1 MNCQRFEDIVNDVAR
16 EQILDVSVR
25 GEALAHSREC
35 EHCALRLEDESA
47 ITLRLR
53 SFAGSFES
61 VGAPARVETQLL
73 AAFGERP
80 PVALHPA
87 VMSRQQYWPKYWVA
101 GIAALLLV
109 VFTFVVFRSRQ
120 IAPAVGKTSA
130 VSVARAGS
138 PTTPEASPLVP
149 ATSRYDQSQPSV
161 PRQRAL
167 TVRHDRRGATPTTNQ
182 ANPKGPTDNSEIATD
197 FMPVTYGG
205 VANLADGG
213 RMVRV
218 ELPRS
223 AMASFGLPVNMDR
236 ANERVKADVL
246 LGVDGLAHAIRF
258 VR

>member
-1 MNCQRFEDIVNDVAR
+1 MNCPRFEDVVNDIAR
-16 EQILDVSVR
+16 EQILDAGVR

-80 PVALHPA
+80 PVAWPPA

-120 IAPAVGKTSA
+120 TAPAVGKTNA
-130 VSVARAGS
+130 VSVAQAGS

-149 ATSRYDQSQPSV
+149 AISRYDQSQSSV
-161 PRQRAL
+161 PRQRDL

-182 ANPKGPTDNSEIATD
+182 ANPKGLTDNSEIATD

-223 AMASFGLPVNMDR
+223 SMASFGLPVNMDR